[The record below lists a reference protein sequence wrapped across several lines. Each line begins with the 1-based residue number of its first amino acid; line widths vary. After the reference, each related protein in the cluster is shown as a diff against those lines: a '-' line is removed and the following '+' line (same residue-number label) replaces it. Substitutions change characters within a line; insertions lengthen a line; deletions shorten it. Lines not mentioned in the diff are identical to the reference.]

1 MSIVCWAHISDDC
14 GGDAIPVVVRERGGS
29 RRTRMCLACR
39 TVARSMGAD
48 VVDERPEWPEWRRRL
63 SARDETG
70 AVLNPEAVR

>member
-1 MSIVCWAHISDDC
+1 MTATCWAHISDAC
-14 GGDAIPVVVRERGGS
+14 GGGAIPVIVRERGGF

-48 VVDERPEWPEWRRRL
+48 MVDERPARMAAALEM
-63 SARDETG
+63 RDETG

>member
-1 MSIVCWAHISDDC
+1 MTATCWAHISDQC

-39 TVARSMGAD
+39 TWARSNGAD
-48 VVDERPEWPEWRRRL
+48 VVDERPEWVKRL